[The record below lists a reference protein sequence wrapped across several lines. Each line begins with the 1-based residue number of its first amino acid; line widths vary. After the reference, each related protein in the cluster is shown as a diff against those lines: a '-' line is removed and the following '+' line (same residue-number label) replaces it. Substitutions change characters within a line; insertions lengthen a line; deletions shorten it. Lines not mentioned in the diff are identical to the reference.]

1 MALHE
6 SVLKRIHVAARV
18 KQHLHDSLGSRG
30 VFQNASILAF
40 VSPRFCLQSLSFAIL
55 RRSPLAS
62 PPSSPPTFLV
72 VPHSLSIPSIVRNLG
87 KFSNPIPLLVIF
99 DRRFLVTPSES
110 RPQTRCNRRARPKE
124 KFRLHSRSLAP
135 TPLCVLF
142 ICSYTPLILQV
153 RLYISNSAQATI
165 PLRIIFSLWRYSVML
180 SHCPKPKPRVWL
192 RTPLGTHVSHSQL

>member
-1 MALHE
+1 MSRAEISKAKALHE

-30 VFQNASILAF
+30 QFQNASILAF

-55 RRSPLAS
+55 RRLPFARR
-62 PPSSPPTFLV
+62 PISPPTFLV

-124 KFRLHSRSLAP
+124 KFRLHSRPS
-135 TPLCVLF
+135 TPD
-142 ICSYTPLILQV
+142 
-153 RLYISNSAQATI
+153 
-165 PLRIIFSLWRYSVML
+165 PLRSLL
-180 SHCPKPKPRVWL
+180 SCSLIPYI
-192 RTPLGTHVSHSQL
+192 